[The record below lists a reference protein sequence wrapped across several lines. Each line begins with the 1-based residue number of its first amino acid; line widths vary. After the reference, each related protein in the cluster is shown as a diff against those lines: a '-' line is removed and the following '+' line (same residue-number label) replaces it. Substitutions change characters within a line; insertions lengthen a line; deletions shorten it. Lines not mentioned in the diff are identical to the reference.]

1 MLTLPFF
8 FLLAFWLIMK
18 GNVCA
23 IIVHSRI
30 PTTVLMNCM
39 SLGHYSEDKSNMM
52 HDEVSFTCYSLLLLF
67 GGIFCSYFSSWCK
80 E

>member
-1 MLTLPFF
+1 
-8 FLLAFWLIMK
+8 MK

-23 IIVHSRI
+23 IIVHSLI

-39 SLGHYSEDKSNMM
+39 SLGHYSEDN
-52 HDEVSFTCYSLLLLF
+52 DGVSFTCYSLLLLF
-67 GGIFCSYFSSWCK
+67 GGIFCSYFSSWCI